1 MLSEIDDLI
10 GKNDYSNAFQK
21 CLNYKFVNLGCILGN
36 ILQNEKTDANSLN
49 IIRKIVQLRNKKLIR
64 VMLYCNFMNSYELCQ
79 IWNKMSKGNYTW
91 DEIQIVWEEPAD
103 YYCIIN
109 SPPNNAKYIPEKTVI
124 FRMEPN
130 MENNKNMWG
139 EFSCPEEDKFLF
151 VGYHNKY
158 FNNNEW
164 HLSKDY
170 NYLSTETIVKDELL
184 SNSISTVLSSKYFD
198 KGHIK
203 RIDFSK
209 YIEKKCD
216 LHVYGSNHFLWK
228 EYKGQL
234 PLYSKDN
241 ALFPYKY
248 TFNCENNFIDGY
260 YTEKLIDGILAEC
273 LVFYCGAPN
282 IKEFIDERA
291 YVWLDLSNF
300 ENDYLI
306 IKKAIDENW
315 WEKRIKYIREAK
327 QKILNETQFF
337 PRLKKILTLN
347 NIQNS

>member
-1 MLSEIDDLI
+1 MLSEIDNLI
-10 GKNDYSNAFQK
+10 GKNEYSNALETCIK
-21 CLNYKFVNLGCILGN
+21 NNFVNLGYILGN
-36 ILQNEKTDANSLN
+36 ILKNEKSNTSDLSN
-49 IIRKIVQLRNKKLIR
+49 IIKEIETIKNQKILR
-64 VMLYCNFMNSYELCQ
+64 VMMYCNFMSSYELC
-79 IWNKMSKGNYTW
+79 ILWNKMSKGNFRW
-91 DEIQIVWEEPAD
+91 NNIQIVWQEPAD

-109 SPPNNAKYIPEKTVI
+109 KPPNDVKYIPEKTII
-124 FRMEPN
+124 FRMEPF

-139 EFSCPEEDKFLF
+139 EFSLPDENKFLF

-170 NYLSTETIVKDELL
+170 NYLSTEPIVKDESL
-184 SNSISTVLSSKYFD
+184 NNCISTVLSSKYFD

-209 YIEKKCD
+209 YLEQKCE

-260 YTEKLIDGILAEC
+260 YTEKLIDGILSEC

-282 IKEFIDERA
+282 IKELIDEKA
-291 YVWLDLSNF
+291 FVWLDLSNF

-306 IKKAIDENW
+306 IKKAIEENW
-315 WEKRIKYIREAK
+315 WEQRIQYIREAK
-327 QKILNETQFF
+327 QKILNEAQFF
-337 PRLKKILTLN
+337 PRLEKIL
-347 NIQNS
+347 QNSGTN